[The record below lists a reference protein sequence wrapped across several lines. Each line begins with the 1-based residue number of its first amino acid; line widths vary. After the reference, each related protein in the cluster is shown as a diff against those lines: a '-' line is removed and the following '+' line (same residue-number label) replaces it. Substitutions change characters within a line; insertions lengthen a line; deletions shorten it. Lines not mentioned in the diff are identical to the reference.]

1 MTLSAWRLTFRLHR
15 FEVIALAVFGVLLT
29 GLALLVASRL
39 DSIGFTGACI
49 DRTGTRPIPAF
60 CEPLG
65 QLFYNRANSE
75 ASPVQMFI
83 AMVPFIAAVLL
94 GTAIVGRE
102 IERGTARLAWSLAPS
117 RRAWFLMR
125 LVPIAVLIA
134 VVTFVLGM
142 AADRLLRAAM
152 PDIDTAN
159 AFVNFGV
166 RGVVLAARVVFVFAL
181 AVVVGS
187 IIGRVMPAV
196 IVAAVL
202 AWFAISGGE
211 RVHNEILQRETV
223 VVAQEAVGS
232 GDMQFDQRFQLPDGR
247 LIGWDEMQQID
258 PPIGDNWQPK
268 YPMVALVIPGSRY
281 RQVELR
287 EVAALGGGTLV
298 AFGLTS
304 LVVARRRPA

>member
-15 FEVIALAVFGVLLT
+15 FEVFALVVFGLLLT
-29 GLALLVASRL
+29 GLAFLVAARL
-39 DSIGFTGACI
+39 DSIGFSSVCI
-49 DRTGTRPIPAF
+49 DRTGTRPLPVL
-60 CEPLG
+60 CEALG
-65 QLFYNRANSE
+65 QQFYNRVNSE
-75 ASPVQMFI
+75 ASPVQSFI
-83 AMVPFIAAVLL
+83 VIVPFIAAILL
-94 GTAIVGRE
+94 GVAIIARE

-117 RRAWFLMR
+117 RRSWFLAR
-125 LVPIAVLIA
+125 LVPILVLVA
-134 VVTFVLGM
+134 VVTFVLGI
-142 AADRLLRAAM
+142 AADRLLGASQ
-152 PDIDTAN
+152 PDLDIAN
-159 AFVNFGV
+159 AFSSFGS
-166 RGVVLAARVVFVFAL
+166 RGVVLAARVTFIFAL

-187 IIGRVMPAV
+187 VMGRVMPAV

-202 AWFAISGGE
+202 GWFAISGGE

-247 LIGWDEMQQID
+247 LIGWEEMQQID

-287 EVAALGGGTLV
+287 EVAALGGGMLV